1 MALEHP
7 SSPAARISSQA
18 GLATIRTGGAAT
30 PTPGG
35 LLTLIDAYATAR
47 AVRDESYREH
57 AAWTFDDAHAAMLNA
72 RAAVADALG
81 IPAATLPPLSDPISH
96 EGNARLAAT
105 AGDDR

>member
-7 SSPAARISSQA
+7 SSPAVRISSQA
-18 GLATIRTGGAAT
+18 GLATIRTVGTPT

-47 AVRDESYREH
+47 AVRDESYRES
-57 AAWTFDDAHAAMLNA
+57 AAWAFDDAHAAMLDA

-81 IPAATLPPLSDPISH
+81 IPTSALTPLLDDISTFADTRRADAQ
-96 EGNARLAAT
+96 GGAL
-105 AGDDR
+105 